1 MIRKELMC
9 NFIFYYLEPL
19 KDQDQPFSKVEIV
32 LQNSENFNK
41 KCQWNGSENIMTID
55 LVTIFEQNKNSSIS
69 SFQNHPQN
77 IFEGELS

>member
-19 KDQDQPFSKVEIV
+19 KDQDLPLSKVEIV

-41 KCQWNGSENIMTID
+41 KCQ
-55 LVTIFEQNKNSSIS
+55 
-69 SFQNHPQN
+69 
-77 IFEGELS
+77 